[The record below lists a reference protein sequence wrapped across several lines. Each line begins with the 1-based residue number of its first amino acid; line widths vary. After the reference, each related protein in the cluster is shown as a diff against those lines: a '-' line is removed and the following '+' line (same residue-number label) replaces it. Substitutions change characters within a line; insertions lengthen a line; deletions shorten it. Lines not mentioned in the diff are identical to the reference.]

1 MKMKWSK
8 LVYITMA
15 LILVFSAIA
24 AVPLCATQPEAQ
36 TLDTTSVFAPTPPEV
51 DAAAPES
58 P

>member
-36 TLDTTSVFAPTPPEV
+36 TLDAPSDFVSGPEIDGVVSVNE
-51 DAAAPES
+51 
-58 P
+58 